1 MKIGSFVFIF
11 LCCWCNVNAQETSD
25 IVVVLPGSKVTLN
38 AASEGAVSYQW
49 FLDGEELSGAV
60 GATYIAMQQGK
71 YTVISRND
79 EGCDSTIS
87 NTVEIRFSGRSS
99 PPSGAGEQYF
109 CHFNDPVI
117 ADIEVI
123 GAHITWYDEEEGG
136 SILAETTLLEDGSTY
151 YATQAPEGPASE
163 SEERL
168 AVTVF
173 LNLCPDL
180 SVSKSVDNQDALIGT
195 PVIFSVKVSNETSLE
210 VRNIAIRDHLPSG
223 FSYTSHTTDNG
234 NYNISSGI
242 WDIPMLSGYANAEL
256 QVHAEVL
263 PEGDYTNR
271 AVLDDS
277 DPWDVNSENNFA
289 EVTLI
294 PSCARVYNLFSPNGD
309 GINDV
314 FRIDCI
320 EKYPDNTLEVFNR
333 YGNTVFRQ
341 KGYDNTWQGESNVK
355 NTISRNGQLP
365 AGTYYYV
372 LSLGNGTRP
381 VTGWLFIMR

>member
-123 GAHITWYDEEEGG
+123 GAHITWYDEEEGEAFWRKQHC
-136 SILAETTLLEDGSTY
+136 SKTEARIMLHRLRKDLL
-151 YATQAPEGPASE
+151 
-163 SEERL
+163 R
-168 AVTVF
+168 
-173 LNLCPDL
+173 
-180 SVSKSVDNQDALIGT
+180 K
-195 PVIFSVKVSNETSLE
+195 VKK
-210 VRNIAIRDHLPSG
+210 D
-223 FSYTSHTTDNG
+223 
-234 NYNISSGI
+234 
-242 WDIPMLSGYANAEL
+242 
-256 QVHAEVL
+256 
-263 PEGDYTNR
+263 
-271 AVLDDS
+271 
-277 DPWDVNSENNFA
+277 
-289 EVTLI
+289 
-294 PSCARVYNLFSPNGD
+294 
-309 GINDV
+309 
-314 FRIDCI
+314 
-320 EKYPDNTLEVFNR
+320 
-333 YGNTVFRQ
+333 
-341 KGYDNTWQGESNVK
+341 WQ
-355 NTISRNGQLP
+355 
-365 AGTYYYV
+365 
-372 LSLGNGTRP
+372 
-381 VTGWLFIMR
+381 

>member
-1 MKIGSFVFIF
+1 M
-11 LCCWCNVNAQETSD
+11 
-25 IVVVLPGSKVTLN
+25 
-38 AASEGAVSYQW
+38 
-49 FLDGEELSGAV
+49 
-60 GATYIAMQQGK
+60 
-71 YTVISRND
+71 
-79 EGCDSTIS
+79 
-87 NTVEIRFSGRSS
+87 
-99 PPSGAGEQYF
+99 
-109 CHFNDPVI
+109 
-117 ADIEVI
+117 
-123 GAHITWYDEEEGG
+123 
-136 SILAETTLLEDGSTY
+136 
-151 YATQAPEGPASE
+151 
-163 SEERL
+163 
-168 AVTVF
+168 
-173 LNLCPDL
+173 
-180 SVSKSVDNQDALIGT
+180 
-195 PVIFSVKVSNETSLE
+195 E

-223 FSYTSHTTDNG
+223 FSYTSHTTDSG